1 MGLLDGLFNLS
12 PEQNQ
17 ALGSAGAK
25 MLELSGPSRVPRSF
39 GQIAGAAYGTF
50 NDSMNDSQERAAL
63 KRQRE
68 LQEQLLGWKTK
79 DAEADYGH
87 QQSARERD
95 TRIAKRLAGVMGAGG
110 MSLPPGVGMPGSM
123 PSPHQASI
131 TPAGQQSMGVPTVGS
146 EEWAQGIQQQAARP
160 SLDAPLTTD
169 PSSPQFWLQSA
180 MPGRATASSKS
191 AGSGAPGA
199 KGGASASNNVDWF
212 ALGLPPETAARM
224 HQGQRRNHTQEMVG
238 NLMTKAQI
246 QFEEGDAAGAEK
258 TLDLIQKFR
267 PTATWKEVRQSDGR
281 VVNMPFFSDGQP
293 GEASDA
299 EVAAKLHWQD
309 TGPATLGLDPFDG
322 SVRARHKNG
331 LSPSTAATVGVQR
344 ERLAFDKQQAGR
356 PVFNESMG
364 GYMLPPS
371 QQNPAGVFIPASG
384 RRSPKMT
391 EDQAKATGWVVQAEN
406 AWKNMQAVA
415 FGEDG
420 KLTSA
425 ATPGFGDAVAALPF
439 GIGESS
445 GNHFRSADRQKF
457 IQGASSL
464 SESLLRAATG
474 AGVNRDEAIQK
485 TREITP
491 VWGDSSEVIA
501 QKLGSIPLYIDSLK
515 ARAGPGAGVANE
527 VIEKDAARHAGQAAG
542 KFSVTAPNGKTY
554 DFPDAKSLANFKL
567 TTGIR

>member
-17 ALGSAGAK
+17 ALGAAGAK

-79 DAEADYGH
+79 DAEADFGH
-87 QQSARERD
+87 QQGARERD
-95 TRIAKRLAGVMGAGG
+95 TRIAKRMADLMGQGG
-110 MSLPPGVGMPGSM
+110 MSLPPGIGMPGSM
-123 PSPHQASI
+123 PGSQQASL
-131 TPAGQQSMGVPTVGS
+131 TPEAQQFMNVPALGS
-146 EEWAQGIQQQAARP
+146 PEWMQGIQQQAAP
-160 SLDAPLTTD
+160 GPAVLAQGGVPGGQGAEAP
-169 PSSPQFWLQSA
+169 
-180 MPGRATASSKS
+180 
-191 AGSGAPGA
+191 
-199 KGGASASNNVDWF
+199 NVDWF
-212 ALGLPPETAARM
+212 ALGLPPQTAARM
-224 HQGQRRNHTQEMVG
+224 HQGQRRNRTQEMVG
-238 NLMTKAQI
+238 NLMSKAQI

-267 PTATWKEVRQSDGR
+267 PTATWKEVRQPNGR
-281 VVNMPFFSDGQP
+281 VVNMPFFNDGQP

-299 EVAAKLHWQD
+299 EVAARLHWQD
-309 TGPATLGLDPFDG
+309 AGPETLGLDAFDG
-322 SVRARHKNG
+322 AVRARHKNG
-331 LSPSTAATVGVQR
+331 LSPSAAATVGVQR

-371 QQNPAGVFIPASG
+371 QQNPAGVFIPAPG
-384 RRSPKMT
+384 RRSPKLT
-391 EDQAKATGWVVQAEN
+391 EDQGKATSWVVQAEN

-415 FGEDG
+415 YGEDG

-491 VWGDSSEVIA
+491 TWGDSDEVIA

-527 VIEKDAARHAGQAAG
+527 VIEKDAARQAGQAAG
-542 KFSVTAPNGKTY
+542 KYSVTAPNGKTY

-567 TTGIR
+567 TTGVR